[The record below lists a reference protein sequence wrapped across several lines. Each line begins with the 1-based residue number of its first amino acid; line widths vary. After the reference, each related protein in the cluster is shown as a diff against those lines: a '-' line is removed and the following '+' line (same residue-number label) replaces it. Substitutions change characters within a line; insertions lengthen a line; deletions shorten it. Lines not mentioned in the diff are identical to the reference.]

1 MWIQFGSELT
11 ILKIPTAQ
19 QHILP
24 RKLFFVFQA
33 LIWLGLFNRIL
44 LITTWRCPLVTAH
57 WRCVLFLPFTPT
69 EGAPTYLPTYLT
81 YCDDNSEKLPTAA
94 MEIENIKQYCGLK
107 TSGYVWVRFRV
118 PVRIKS
124 SEPEPTIGLNRK
136 PSSKSWRKDSRFKIL
151 HQVIRIVLI

>member
-81 YCDDNSEKLPTAA
+81 YCDDNSENLPTAA
-94 MEIENIKQYCGLK
+94 MEIENIKLYCGLK

-118 PVRIKS
+118 PVRLKARNRNRPLVWTENRHQKVEERIRVSKYCIRW
-124 SEPEPTIGLNRK
+124 SEL
-136 PSSKSWRKDSRFKIL
+136 F
-151 HQVIRIVLI
+151 